1 MGVVDAVVGDADHHA
16 LAGIVGPDIG
26 DRGLDKMPLI
36 GGEAV
41 AGAARLHIHLHQPR
55 GRAAMAVVDRIGE
68 ARQPLESWGG
78 DEADVAVLSQPGRAA
93 GDITDAGDGECVAVT
108 IEVIGGQS
116 AGGQVDEAVTAALA
130 HPVGAGEGI
139 GIGAVQMDRAILEY
153 QPLDAGQA
161 VCAFI
166 DGAGAQVGDGGD
178 AAGGGDLIIGAPA
191 GEHRRIQPVAARQGV
206 VAGLAHQHVV
216 GVAARKLVVT
226 TCTIERYSRAA
237 ALSHDIDAGIADEAF
252 GRVIRK
258 VDGDAA
264 GTLDHQAVEALAA
277 GDGAAGQIGG
287 IDEQHIVAVA
297 AIHVVGAGPAD
308 QHVIAAAAGKNV
320 VAPGTVQP
328 GAVAAGRELIVEAGA
343 DQNRGTGCGDRGCR
357 LGRVHLLQQAAGF
370 VFAHNVAR
378 ALVDRTGA
386 ESVIAQGDL
395 GDGAGLAAGQG
406 DLGLGQH
413 HIAVA
418 AGIGRDRCKADRDDA
433 MVGEAGQLARIGDAV
448 AIGILPDPQIGIGG
462 VGGVDAAVAVL
473 VEPCEGGEAAAP
485 ARLVAEQFGGIVDRA
500 VAVAVECEQAVIGAD
515 PAGGFSEA
523 VGIDVES
530 HRVVAAIGD
539 LHPVAVEI
547 DDQRVAEQGV
557 PEAGTQRST
566 QRAADHAG
574 REPGTDGDHPHRRQA
589 DRRDRGGGK
598 CGTGHAAQ
606 NAAGGFG
613 IADAGILVDRIER
626 CIEVR
631 QDGAVALDD
640 ATGQGVAADHFC
652 QGVIDRA
659 DCRAEGGGNG
669 ARCGAEFGQL
679 PAQGVAEIACEVA
692 ERVACGRKRI
702 PSGRDRAVGGGSY
715 GVADLIE
722 RVAGPVHEIA
732 GRIAGPVQRV
742 AQGIGGGIVHVAQGI
757 ADRLA
762 GRVRPVDGIVERVG
776 DGVGGVLGGIGH
788 PVREIVPAVA
798 DGIGRIR
805 GIVPQ
810 IADGVVHRIGGA
822 VIGIVRPVRG
832 GVPGIAHGV
841 EHAVREAVPKVADG
855 VAGAVQQI
863 IEPIAAVA
871 IAARPA
877 IGGRAAIRSGTRAA
891 IRIVGGR
898 AGRAAIR
905 RAAIARIIAARAAAR
920 RTTAAAEQGFNAAGG
935 ATAGHRKPGARKTG
949 GGQGADRVVD
959 RGRATARSTVV
970 CGPAIQIREQVGRAI
985 AVPPALGEG
994 GPGLRRG
1001 ILPGGAL
1008 CVARRLR
1015 RVCGWPCRQQ
1025 SDLCRV
1031 GCRAVDG
1038 TVAGDE
1044 RQGGRVIARH
1054 GVALRGAG

>member
-1 MGVVDAVVGDADHHA
+1 
-16 LAGIVGPDIG
+16 
-26 DRGLDKMPLI
+26 
-36 GGEAV
+36 
-41 AGAARLHIHLHQPR
+41 
-55 GRAAMAVVDRIGE
+55 MAVVDRIGE
-68 ARQPLESWGG
+68 ARQPLESGGG
-78 DEADVAVLSQPGRAA
+78 DEADMAVLSQPGGAA
-93 GDITDAGDGECVAVT
+93 GDIADAGDGERVAVA
-108 IEVIGGQS
+108 IEVIGGQP

-166 DGAGAQVGDGGD
+166 DGAGTQVGDGGD

-191 GEHRRIQPVAARQGV
+191 GEHRHIQPVAARQGV

-216 GVAARKLVVT
+216 GIAARKPVVT

-237 ALSHDIDAGIADEAF
+237 ALSHDVDAGIADEAF
-252 GRVIRK
+252 GRVIRE

-357 LGRVHLLQQAAGF
+357 LGRIHLLQQAAGF

-378 ALVDRTGA
+378 ALVDRPGA
-386 ESVIAQGDL
+386 EPVIAQGDL

-418 AGIGRDRCKADRDDA
+418 TGIGGDRGEADRDDA

-523 VGIDVES
+523 VGIDVEGD
-530 HRVVAAIGD
+530 RAAAAIGD
-539 LHPVAVEI
+539 LYPISVEI
-547 DDQRVAEQGV
+547 DDQRVAEQVV
-557 PEAGTQRST
+557 PQPGPQRST

-574 REPGTDGDHPHRRQA
+574 GKPGADRDHTHRRQA
-589 DRRDRGGGK
+589 DRRDCGCGK

-606 NAAGGFG
+606 DTAGGFG
-613 IADAGILVDRIER
+613 IADAGVLVDRVEHGV
-626 CIEVR
+626 EVR
-631 QDGAVALDD
+631 QDRAMALDD
-640 ATGQGVAADHFC
+640 AFGQFAVAHHV
-652 QGVIDRA
+652 GHGIIGLTDRRFEHA
-659 DCRAEGGGNG
+659 GHEPGG
-669 ARCGAEFGQL
+669 GAEFRPFLAGGIHDVA
-679 PAQGVAEIACEVA
+679 AQIAERIACGI
-692 ERVACGRKRI
+692 ERIQR
-702 PSGRDRAVGGGSY
+702 GRDGVIGS
-715 GVADLIE
+715 GTHGIADLVE
-722 RVAGPVHEIA
+722 
-732 GRIAGPVQRV
+732 RIAGPVEEVVGGPAGPVERI
-742 AQGIGGGIVHVAQGI
+742 AHGIGCGIVHVAQRIAHGI
-757 ADRLA
+757 AGGID
-762 GRVRPVDGIVERVG
+762 PVHGVIERVG
-776 DGVGGVLGGIGH
+776 DRIRRALCGIRQRI
-788 PVREIVPAVA
+788 REIVPAVA

-805 GIVPQ
+805 GIVAE
-810 IADGVVHRIGGA
+810 IADGVAYRIGGA
-822 VIGIVRPVRG
+822 VIGVVHPVRG
-832 GVPGIAHGV
+832 AVPDIAHRV
-841 EHAVREAVPKVADG
+841 QHAVGEAVPKVADG

-863 IEPIAAVA
+863 IEPVAAVA

-898 AGRAAIR
+898 AGRAAVR

-920 RTTAAAEQGFNAAGG
+920 RTTAAAEQGFDAAGG

-959 RGRATARSTVV
+959 RGRATTRSTVV

-985 AVPPALGEG
+985 AVPPALGQG
-994 GPGLRRG
+994 GPGLCRG

-1015 RVCGWPCRQQ
+1015 RVCGWRCRQQ